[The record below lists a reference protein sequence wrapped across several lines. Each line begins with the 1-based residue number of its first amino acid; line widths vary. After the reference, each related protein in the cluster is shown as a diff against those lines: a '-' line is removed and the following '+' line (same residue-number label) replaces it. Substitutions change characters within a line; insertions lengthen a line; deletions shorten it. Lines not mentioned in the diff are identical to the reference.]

1 MRENSEPK
9 PGLVS
14 GLFARRQGRVRA
26 AYMRIAKH
34 ALIHVREFGPG
45 VLAAVI
51 GIAASIIPAFLIIQA
66 DNQDA
71 ERQFRV
77 LAENHFMV
85 LQNGLNDYVNR
96 LKAVRALFDSSVEPI
111 TRNGFE
117 AFTRPLLSE
126 NAAIATL
133 SWVPRILG
141 AQRAE
146 HEQMGLRDGLPDY
159 HIKDMGPD
167 GKMTASP
174 ERSEYYPIFY
184 ASVPITSALYGLDLR
199 SETAT
204 LSELDRA
211 RDQDRLGFSPVPT
224 LVSSGATQG
233 GFLFSLPI
241 YRRGS
246 VHDSIESRRQNLV
259 GFVHGSLITAE
270 MINETI
276 ADNKTS
282 SDLDLLFF
290 APGANPQ
297 SMPFYMH
304 RSRIRA
310 SPLGEMSRAAAAAGI
325 SWSRDLQVD
334 GQRWLTIVA
343 RPMPGGTGTAD
354 HERAWTVLILGL
366 IITAAVVAYIRAS
379 LLNASRMMQA
389 NQQVSDLA
397 QTDALTSLANRRA
410 FMERLGEAFAAYE
423 RRGTPFAVLYFDID
437 YFKDINDTL
446 GHAAGDTLLKELAG
460 RLLEA
465 VRVTD
470 IVARLGGDEFAI
482 LQTNVRD
489 LAAAGTLAAKVGELV
504 RVPFVVNGNSIH
516 VSCSIGI
523 SRYKPDVAGPEAM
536 MIQADLALYRA
547 KEDGRNCFRFHSADL
562 DHEVKERVVLADELR
577 GATGRDELE
586 LLYQPEVELNTGRI
600 IGLEALL
607 RWNHP
612 KRGQIS
618 PSVFIPIAER
628 SGQIQAI
635 GQWVLDA
642 ACRQLRAWQD
652 AGIAP
657 GLVGVNISA
666 LHFKGAAEL
675 DREVAACLEKWVIPP
690 EMIEIELTE
699 SVLMEIT
706 QQHNDR
712 FERLRQLG
720 VRIAIDDFGTGYS
733 SLSYLAN
740 YPINRVKIAQE
751 LVFRVDTEPRSAAV
765 VRAAIRLA
773 DELGIDLIAEGVEN
787 EGQEKFLVSAGCAY
801 GQGYYF
807 SRPVNVGRATELLRS
822 KKIEPPRKSLRLVE
836 SSAA

>member
-1 MRENSEPK
+1 MQQCRSHRH
-9 PGLVS
+9 
-14 GLFARRQGRVRA
+14 FT
-26 AYMRIAKH
+26 
-34 ALIHVREFGPG
+34 
-45 VLAAVI
+45 
-51 GIAASIIPAFLIIQA
+51 ASIC
-66 DNQDA
+66 
-71 ERQFRV
+71 
-77 LAENHFMV
+77 
-85 LQNGLNDYVNR
+85 
-96 LKAVRALFDSSVEPI
+96 
-111 TRNGFE
+111 
-117 AFTRPLLSE
+117 
-126 NAAIATL
+126 
-133 SWVPRILG
+133 VPRL
-141 AQRAE
+141 
-146 HEQMGLRDGLPDY
+146 
-159 HIKDMGPD
+159 
-167 GKMTASP
+167 T
-174 ERSEYYPIFY
+174 
-184 ASVPITSALYGLDLR
+184 
-199 SETAT
+199 T
-204 LSELDRA
+204 LSELERA
-211 RDQDRLGFSPVPT
+211 RDQDCLGFSPVPA
-224 LVSSGATQG
+224 LVSTGGAEG

-241 YRRGS
+241 YKRGS
-246 VHDSIESRRQNLV
+246 VHDSIESRRRNLA
-259 GFVHGSLITAE
+259 GFVHGSLITAK
-270 MINETI
+270 MVDLTI
-276 ADNKTS
+276 ADNKTP
-282 SDLDLLFF
+282 SDFDLSFLR
-290 APGANPQ
+290 ARGGDSQ
-297 SMPFYMH
+297 SMPFYIH
-304 RSRIRA
+304 PSRLRT
-310 SPLGEMSRAAAAAGI
+310 SPLALMSGCRRHGRFLGAGTSGRWAALVDDGCAADA
-325 SWSRDLQVD
+325 
-334 GQRWLTIVA
+334 
-343 RPMPGGTGTAD
+343 GGTRTAN

-379 LLNASRMMQA
+379 RLNASRMMQA
-389 NQQVSDLA
+389 NQKVSDLA
-397 QTDALTSLANRRA
+397 QTDGLTSLANRRA
-410 FMERLGEAFAAYE
+410 FMERLGEAFASYE

-437 YFKDINDTL
+437 YFKDVNDTL
-446 GHAAGDTLLKELAG
+446 GHAAGDTLLRDWLAG
-460 RLLEA
+460 SSKH

-504 RVPFVVNGNSIH
+504 RVPFVINGNASACLMQH
-516 VSCSIGI
+516 RNFALQAGRCG
-523 SRYKPDVAGPEAM
+523 PDAM

-577 GATGRDELE
+577 GAIGRNEVELV
-586 LLYQPEVELNTGRI
+586 YQPEVELRTGRI

-642 ACRQLRAWQD
+642 ACRQLRSWQE
-652 AGIAP
+652 AGVAP
-657 GLVGVNISA
+657 RLVGVNISA
-666 LHFKGAAEL
+666 LHFKGSAEL
-675 DREVAACLEKWVIPP
+675 DREVAACLEKWDIAPD
-690 EMIEIELTE
+690 MIEIELTE

-751 LVFRVDTEPRSAAV
+751 LVFGVDTEPRSAAV

-787 EGQEKFLVSAGCAY
+787 EGQEAFLLSAGCEY

-807 SRPVNVGRATELLRS
+807 SRPVNAKRATELLRS
-822 KKIEPPRKSLRLVE
+822 GKIEPPRKTLRLVE

>member
-1 MRENSEPK
+1 
-9 PGLVS
+9 
-14 GLFARRQGRVRA
+14 
-26 AYMRIAKH
+26 
-34 ALIHVREFGPG
+34 
-45 VLAAVI
+45 
-51 GIAASIIPAFLIIQA
+51 
-66 DNQDA
+66 
-71 ERQFRV
+71 
-77 LAENHFMV
+77 
-85 LQNGLNDYVNR
+85 
-96 LKAVRALFDSSVEPI
+96 
-111 TRNGFE
+111 
-117 AFTRPLLSE
+117 
-126 NAAIATL
+126 
-133 SWVPRILG
+133 
-141 AQRAE
+141 
-146 HEQMGLRDGLPDY
+146 
-159 HIKDMGPD
+159 
-167 GKMTASP
+167 
-174 ERSEYYPIFY
+174 
-184 ASVPITSALYGLDLR
+184 
-199 SETAT
+199 
-204 LSELDRA
+204 
-211 RDQDRLGFSPVPT
+211 
-224 LVSSGATQG
+224 
-233 GFLFSLPI
+233 
-241 YRRGS
+241 
-246 VHDSIESRRQNLV
+246 
-259 GFVHGSLITAE
+259 
-270 MINETI
+270 
-276 ADNKTS
+276 
-282 SDLDLLFF
+282 
-290 APGANPQ
+290 
-297 SMPFYMH
+297 
-304 RSRIRA
+304 
-310 SPLGEMSRAAAAAGI
+310 
-325 SWSRDLQVD
+325 
-334 GQRWLTIVA
+334 
-343 RPMPGGTGTAD
+343 
-354 HERAWTVLILGL
+354 
-366 IITAAVVAYIRAS
+366 
-379 LLNASRMMQA
+379 
-389 NQQVSDLA
+389 
-397 QTDALTSLANRRA
+397 LTSLANRRA
-410 FMERLGEAFAAYE
+410 FMERLGEAFASYE
-423 RRGTPFAVLYFDID
+423 RRGTPFAVLYLDID

-446 GHAAGDTLLKELAG
+446 GHAAGDTLLRELAG
-460 RLLEA
+460 RLVEA

-504 RVPFVVNGNSIH
+504 RVPFVINGNSIH
-516 VSCSIGI
+516 VSCSTGI

-675 DREVAACLEKWVIPP
+675 DREVAACLEKWAIPP

>member
-1 MRENSEPK
+1 
-9 PGLVS
+9 
-14 GLFARRQGRVRA
+14 
-26 AYMRIAKH
+26 MRIAKH
-34 ALIHVREFGPG
+34 GLTHVREFGPG
-45 VLAAVI
+45 ILAAVI
-51 GIAASIIPAFLIIQA
+51 GIAASVIPAFLIIQA

-77 LAENHFMV
+77 LAENQFMV
-85 LQNGLNDYVNR
+85 LQSGLNEYVNR
-96 LKAVRALFDSSVEPI
+96 LKAVRALFDSSVEPV

-133 SWVPRILG
+133 SWVPRILDSE
-141 AQRAE
+141 RAE
-146 HEQMGLRDGLPDY
+146 HERLGVREGLPNY
-159 HIKDMGPD
+159 QIKDMGPD
-167 GKMTASP
+167 GKMSVSP
-174 ERSEYYPIFY
+174 ERDEYYPIFY
-184 ASVPITSALYGLDLR
+184 ATVPITSALYGLDLR
-199 SETAT
+199 SETTT
-204 LSELDRA
+204 LSELERS
-211 RDQDRLGFSPVPT
+211 RDQDCLGFSPVPT
-224 LVSSGATQG
+224 LISSGGTQG

-241 YRRGS
+241 YKRGS
-246 VHDSIESRRQNLV
+246 VHDSIESRRQNLA
-259 GFVHGSLITAE
+259 GFVHGSLTTAKMIDATIT
-270 MINETI
+270 
-276 ADNKTS
+276 DNRTP

-290 APGANPQ
+290 APGGNAQ
-297 SMPFYMH
+297 SMPLYTH
-304 RSRIRA
+304 PSRLRT
-310 SPLGEMSRAAAAAGI
+310 SPLASMPRAAAAAGI
-325 SWSRDLQVD
+325 SWSRDLKVD
-334 GQRWLTIVA
+334 GQRWLTMVA
-343 RPMPGGTGTAD
+343 RPMPGGTGTSN

-379 LLNASRMMQA
+379 RMNASRMMEA
-389 NQQVSDLA
+389 NQKVSDLA

-446 GHAAGDTLLKELAG
+446 GHAAGDTLLRELAG
-460 RLLEA
+460 RLVEA

-504 RVPFVVNGNSIH
+504 RVPFVVNGNSVH

-577 GATGRDELE
+577 GAIGRDELE
-586 LLYQPEVELNTGRI
+586 LLYQPEVELRTGHI

-628 SGQIQAI
+628 SGQIQTI

-652 AGIAP
+652 ADIAP

-666 LHFKGAAEL
+666 LHFKGAVEL
-675 DREVAACLEKWVIPP
+675 DREVAACLQKWGIAP

-773 DELGIDLIAEGVEN
+773 DELGIDLIAEGVES
-787 EGQEKFLVSAGCAY
+787 EGQEQFLVSAGCAY

-807 SRPVNVGRATELLRS
+807 SRPVNVRRATELLRL